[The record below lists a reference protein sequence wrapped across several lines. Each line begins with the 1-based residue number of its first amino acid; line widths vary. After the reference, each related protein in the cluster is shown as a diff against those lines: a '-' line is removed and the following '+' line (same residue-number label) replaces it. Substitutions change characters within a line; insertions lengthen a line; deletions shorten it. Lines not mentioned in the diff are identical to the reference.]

1 MHWADIWR
9 YVVVGT
15 MTSMVSVVVML
26 VRERNS
32 FSTKMM
38 DLFIADKNS
47 WVAEREK
54 LEHRIDVLYEG
65 QDKLRD
71 KYEQL
76 LQEARHTPS

>member
-1 MHWADIWR
+1 M
-9 YVVVGT
+9 VGA
-15 MTSMVSVVVML
+15 MSSMLSVVIML
-26 VRERNS
+26 VRERNN

-38 DLFIADKNS
+38 DLFLADKDS
-47 WVAEREK
+47 WVNEREK

-76 LQEARHTPS
+76 LLVQRQTPS

>member
-1 MHWADIWR
+1 MNWVDIWR
-9 YVVVGT
+9 YIVVGA
-15 MTSMVSVVVML
+15 MSSMLSVVIML
-26 VRERNS
+26 VRERNN

-38 DLFIADKNS
+38 DLFLADKDS
-47 WVAEREK
+47 WVNEREK

-76 LQEARHTPS
+76 LLVQRQTPS

>member
-1 MHWADIWR
+1 MS
-9 YVVVGT
+9 
-15 MTSMVSVVVML
+15 SMLSVVIML
-26 VRERNS
+26 VRERNN

-38 DLFIADKNS
+38 DLFLADKDS
-47 WVAEREK
+47 WVNEREK

-76 LQEARHTPS
+76 LLVQRQTPS